1 MNSYITELTVCY
13 TYYCAKN
20 FFKYYCAKNF
30 FKIQ

>member
-20 FFKYYCAKNF
+20 FFK
-30 FKIQ
+30 IQ